1 MSDSQYEYL
10 GKPQHPVLVGRQ
22 SRSELESCVVHRTT
36 VMRLLPG
43 SSAEGRRGSV
53 CIVGAG
59 KCHDVDLA
67 ELLGRHHEVHLVDRD
82 IDAMKAGIDEQR
94 LSGSTRL
101 RLHARD
107 PGGIRESLL
116 GYSGSGDETKQ
127 EQMLQVAGSG
137 DLKNLDRFEVVL
149 SANCLPAM
157 FLAAAGIIGF
167 EHPQLDS
174 VFRAIRRNHLSAVLD
189 LVSPGGL
196 ALVTLEMVT
205 SNDVPQLAR
214 TPENRLHELLGTPGV
229 PERFHPGCNPAWID
243 ELLCNDPEFTGRL
256 SRYDISSI
264 WLKQY
269 SAYAAACIA
278 FRLTTRTE

>member
-1 MSDSQYEYL
+1 MSDSRYEYL

-53 CIVGAG
+53 CVVGAG

-67 ELLGRHHEVHLVDRD
+67 VLLGRHHEVHLVNRD
-82 IDAMKAGIDEQR
+82 IDAMKAGVEEQR
-94 LSGSTRL
+94 VSGSTRI

-116 GYSGSGDETKQ
+116 EYSGSRHESIP
-127 EQMLQVAGSG
+127 ERMLQDAGSG
-137 DLKNLDRFEVVL
+137 NLKDLDQFEVVL
-149 SANCLPAM
+149 SANCLHRM
-157 FLAAAGIIGF
+157 FFEAAGIIGF

-189 LVSPGGL
+189 LVLPGGL

-205 SNDVPQLAR
+205 SNEVPQLAR
-214 TPENRLHELLGTPGV
+214 TPENRFHELLGMPGV

-243 ELLCNDPEFTGRL
+243 ELLCNDPEFTGRM

-269 SAYAAACIA
+269 SAYMAACIA
-278 FRLTTRTE
+278 FRLTRRTE